1 MVWGGVYLF
10 IVILSIVFLFL
21 ANLVILGEV
30 E

>member
-1 MVWGGVYLF
+1 MWGGVYLF

-21 ANLVILGEV
+21 PNLAILGEV